1 MTDTNFTCERFDELL
16 PDWME
21 GTLDPATRSGAE
33 THRRG
38 CDRCAA
44 LVRDLETI
52 VVDAAA
58 LPALSPSRDLW
69 IGVADRIDT
78 PVVALGP
85 ATGATAA
92 AGTVGARRAGR
103 RSAWRLGAAAAAL
116 VLLTAGV
123 TYTVTVRTLGN
134 RQAVASREPVLP
146 TTPIASPAETSA
158 TAAAV
163 VAEAP
168 SARPEQPAASTA
180 PSVRATPVVRRRT
193 VGTREL
199 YDREIA
205 SLSRILEERRDAL
218 DPRTAAILESNLVI
232 IDRAI
237 AESREAL
244 RRDPASRFLGQQLD
258 RALDKKL
265 ELLRTAALLP
275 ART

>member
-1 MTDTNFTCERFDELL
+1 MTEHTITCARFDELL

-33 THRRG
+33 THRRA
-38 CDRCAA
+38 CERCAA

-52 VVDAAA
+52 VADAAA
-58 LPALSPSRDLW
+58 LPALSSSRDLW
-69 IGVADRIDT
+69 AGVADRIDT

-85 ATGATAA
+85 GSVA

-103 RSAWRLGAAAAAL
+103 RPPWMLGAAAAAL

-123 TYTVTVRTLGN
+123 TYTVTVRSLGD
-134 RQAVASREPVLP
+134 RQAVASREPAP
-146 TTPIASPAETSA
+146 PASPIAAPAETSA
-158 TAAAV
+158 TPAAV
-163 VAEAP
+163 VAEVP
-168 SARPEQPAASTA
+168 STRAERPAISTA
-180 PSVRATPVVRRRT
+180 PSVRATTAVRRR

-205 SLSRILEERRDAL
+205 SLNRILEERRDAL
-218 DPRTAAILESNLVI
+218 DPRTAAILESNLTI